1 VELTERQRRLLHVM
15 VQRYDAQAGAAHLD
29 PLLLETELGASLGEL
44 AADVDALESGGY
56 LERANADETG
66 EGVSASEAAE
76 TTSEK
81 SWALRPT
88 DKGLMSAMGF

>member
-1 VELTERQRRLLHVM
+1 M
-15 VQRYDAQAGAAHLD
+15 AVQRYDAQTGAAYLD

-66 EGVSASEAAE
+66 EGVSEQPESAEA
-76 TTSEK
+76 TTEK

>member
-1 VELTERQRRLLHVM
+1 MELTERQRRLLHVM
-15 VQRYDAQAGAAHLD
+15 VQRYDAQAGTASLD
-29 PLLLETELGASLGEL
+29 PLLLETELGASGEEL

-56 LERANADETG
+56 LERVDA
-66 EGVSASEAAE
+66 V
-76 TTSEK
+76 TTDK